1 MGFKIG
7 FTPNFLGMNERDQE
21 SFTFFLAE
29 LFQIMLL
36 PRRPRPMTPQV
47 MFKDSFGRSGWG
59 LQGIICNI

>member
-1 MGFKIG
+1 
-7 FTPNFLGMNERDQE
+7 MNERDQE

-36 PRRPRPMTPQV
+36 PRLPRPMTPQV

>member
-1 MGFKIG
+1 MGYKIG

-21 SFTFFLAE
+21 SFIFFLAD

-47 MFKDSFGRSGWG
+47 NIKDSFGRSGWG